1 MEETIKMLVIQLLD
15 NGMKEAE
22 ISSCISS
29 LWSIVADPDVM
40 CSEDL
45 NLQMREA
52 GWQNFELDD
61 EAFRMVSSAFT
72 L

>member
-1 MEETIKMLVIQLLD
+1 MEAVIKMLVKQFLD
-15 NGMKEAE
+15 AGLKEDE

-29 LWSIVADPDVM
+29 LWSIITDPDVM

-52 GWQNFELDD
+52 GWQNFELND

-72 L
+72 I